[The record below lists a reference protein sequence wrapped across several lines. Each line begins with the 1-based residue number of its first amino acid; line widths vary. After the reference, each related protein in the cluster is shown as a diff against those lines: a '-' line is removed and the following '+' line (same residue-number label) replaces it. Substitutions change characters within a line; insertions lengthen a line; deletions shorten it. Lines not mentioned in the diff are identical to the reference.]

1 MKINEGEI
9 RLGNGDVIP
18 CEDISVDLSS
28 DDPISNVSRS
38 DECEEISLGL
48 HEGIVTILKKCLAAK
63 YKRNFDRCKACKYFM
78 INVDADTGCS
88 SFCCGFGVSPLDML
102 SGDVCLLV

>member
-9 RLGNGDVIP
+9 RLGNGDVIS
-18 CEDISVDLSS
+18 CDVEVDLSV
-28 DDPISNVSRS
+28 DDSISNISGV
-38 DECEEISLGL
+38 ECEEISLGL
-48 HEGIVTILKKCLAAK
+48 HEGIVAILKKCLAAK
-63 YKRNFDRCKACKYFM
+63 YKRNFDRCKACKYFR